1 MKESIYSIGRNSQ
14 RGRSVRMEE
23 YYLMWLT
30 RIDGIGL
37 KRAHRLLEH
46 FGSAEAVWRAEP
58 SAIRR
63 SAILGEKLTE
73 GLLLS
78 QRGRPTD
85 DWIN

>member
-1 MKESIYSIGRNSQ
+1 
-14 RGRSVRMEE
+14 MEE

-63 SAILGEKLTE
+63 SAILGEKLSFHSFT
-73 GLLLS
+73 
-78 QRGRPTD
+78 
-85 DWIN
+85 

>member
-1 MKESIYSIGRNSQ
+1 
-14 RGRSVRMEE
+14 MEE

-63 SAILGEKLTE
+63 SAILGGKLRE
-73 GLLLS
+73 GLSLS
-78 QRGRPTD
+78 EGE
-85 DWIN
+85 NN

>member
-1 MKESIYSIGRNSQ
+1 
-14 RGRSVRMEE
+14 MEE

-63 SAILGEKLTE
+63 SAILGEKLT
-73 GLLLS
+73 GGS
-78 QRGRPTD
+78 APFQRGRPTERLD
-85 DWIN
+85 Y